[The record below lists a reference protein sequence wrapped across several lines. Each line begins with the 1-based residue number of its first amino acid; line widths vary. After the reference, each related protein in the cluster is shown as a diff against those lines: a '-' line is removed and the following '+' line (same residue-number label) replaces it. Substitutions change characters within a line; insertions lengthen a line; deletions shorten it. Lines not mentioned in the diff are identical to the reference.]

1 MANNIVSQYN
11 KLLENLSNE
20 LDISESYFKQ
30 AEDRYKAIGNW
41 LLRDSSSILQYK
53 PDIYAQGSFRLGTIV
68 KPITNELKYDI
79 DLVCELNI
87 TKDKVSQHQLKEM
100 VGEEIK
106 SYVKANNMKSAPENK
121 RRCWTLNYADGAQF
135 HMDILP
141 AIPDG
146 DYFRITLEGK
156 GISANWTEL
165 AIAITDKT
173 HPNFDRIAEEWPC
186 SNPRGYA
193 AWFKERM
200 KTQFDI
206 RLKYFAESIQASIE
220 DVPEYK
226 VKTPLQR
233 AIQILKRHRDARFLG
248 TKFEEDK
255 PISMIITTLSAKL
268 YKNEDDVYS
277 ALKNI
282 VEQINA
288 HATLFDK
295 VVSLNESLRSQRLIE
310 RKPDGQWYIPN
321 PVNPEENFADK
332 WHENDNKKA
341 RAFFQ
346 WVSWVRTDLIDVLAQ
361 ADMKSISTSLEQ
373 QFGEGIIKK
382 ASAGLYVASAPTIIT
397 RTKDDVPDIQ
407 IKNPSK
413 PWGIDELV

>member
-1 MANNIVSQYN
+1 MTNNIASQYN

-20 LDISESYFKQ
+20 LDISESNFKQ
-30 AEDRYKAIGNW
+30 AEERYKAIGKW
-41 LLRDSSSILQYK
+41 LLRESSSILQYN
-53 PDIYAQGSFRLGTIV
+53 PDIYPQGSFRLGTIT
-68 KPITNELKYDI
+68 KPITDELKYDI
-79 DLVCELNI
+79 DLVCELDI
-87 TKDKVSQHQLKEM
+87 TKGQVSQKQLKEM

-106 SYVKANNMKSAPENK
+106 SYVKANNMKSTPENK

-146 DYFRITLEGK
+146 DFFRISLEGK

-173 HPNFDRIAEEWPC
+173 HPNFERIAEEWPC

-233 AIQILKRHRDARFLG
+233 AIQILKRHRDIRFLG

-268 YKNEDDVYS
+268 YQNEEDVYT

-282 VEQINA
+282 VEKINA
-288 HATLFDK
+288 HATLLEPAA
-295 VVSLNESLRSQRLIE
+295 SLNESLKLQRLIE
-310 RKPDGQWYIPN
+310 KKPNGKWYIPN

-332 WHENDNKKA
+332 WHENDNRKA

-346 WVSWVRTDLIDVLAQ
+346 WVSWVRSDLIEVLQQ
-361 ADMKSISTSLEQ
+361 ANIKNISESLEKH
-373 QFGEGIIKK
+373 FGENITKK
-382 ASAGLYVASAPTIIT
+382 ASAGLYITSVPTIIT
-397 RTKDDVPDIQ
+397 SAKDNIKSVE

-413 PWGIDELV
+413 PWGIDER